1 MQGKVVDESLLLS
14 KLSAS
19 LVLLLLQIC
28 LERERQMKY
37 KLNLN
42 SSEVSSAP
50 NFILSQLF

>member
-1 MQGKVVDESLLLS
+1 MDESLLLS